1 MSLPRRPAGLPN
13 RLTIFR
19 ILLTFV
25 FILFALR
32 EGVISKIIA
41 AVIFLLASLTD
52 FYDGYYAK
60 KYNLISDF
68 GKIMDPIADKLLVL
82 TAFFA
87 FMVMHLIQAWMFIV
101 ILVREVT
108 VTLVRLQ
115 AMKRGK
121 VLAAEQ
127 AGKIKTVL
135 QVVTISIILIFMVFA
150 QTDLPRQ
157 WSAFLGQFHQWVIDP
172 LMFVVVVVTLFSGVS
187 FLWNN
192 RRSMYA

>member
-1 MSLPRRPAGLPN
+1 MSLPN
-13 RLTIFR
+13 RLTIAR
-19 ILLTFV
+19 IFLTFV
-25 FILFALR
+25 FMFFAFHVGLTP
-32 EGVISKIIA
+32 KIIA
-41 AVIFLLASLTD
+41 LAVFLLASFTD

-68 GKIMDPIADKLLVL
+68 GKIMDPIADKFLVL
-82 TAFFA
+82 TAFFT

-108 VTLVRLQ
+108 VTFIRLQ
-115 AMKRGK
+115 AMRRGK

-135 QVVTISIILIFMVFA
+135 QIVTISIILIFMVFA
-150 QTDLPRQ
+150 QTDLPGHR
-157 WSAFLGQFHQWVIDP
+157 SALLGQFNQWVIDP
-172 LMFVVVVVTLFSGVS
+172 LMFVVVAVTLFSGVS

-192 RRSMYA
+192 RRSIYA